1 MGDLGAGYGRFFHL
15 LFHFQVRTPKIVV
28 LARSLSMHRILRL
41 VLRLLAVSVVFF
53 STSGIGVRRHWVQRS
68 HLTSDEFA
76 GGAKSQKNSSL
87 FFVMDENHCD
97 RYLFRPDAEINL
109 VGCKLTVLVQT
120 FEQSSYAI
128 RD

>member
-1 MGDLGAGYGRFFHL
+1 M
-15 LFHFQVRTPKIVV
+15 I
-28 LARSLSMHRILRL
+28 
-41 VLRLLAVSVVFF
+41 
-53 STSGIGVRRHWVQRS
+53 
-68 HLTSDEFA
+68 A
-76 GGAKSQKNSSL
+76 GGAKSKLSSL